1 LLSCPSRDFA
11 RAAPRVYRG
20 VMSTPIMSTPTT
32 AATIGDF
39 GTPEE
44 YQPVEAVLNAGMASS
59 SCKPA
64 VENYTSPLTA
74 PAPLAA
80 NRTHE
85 SFFIVEGLKVSCTLC
100 DVECGKDVPWHACG
114 TRHRAK
120 LKAPWRPPR
129 SPVALTL
136 EQYKSSGI
144 EQQLQLRKKDV
155 VKERKQRRSIEKK
168 QRAR

>member
-1 LLSCPSRDFA
+1 
-11 RAAPRVYRG
+11 
-20 VMSTPIMSTPTT
+20 MSTPIMSTPTT

-44 YQPVEAVLNAGMASS
+44 CQPAEALLNGMASPS
-59 SCKPA
+59 WKPA

-85 SFFIVEGLKVSCTLC
+85 SFFIVEGLNVLCTLC
-100 DVECGKDVPWHACG
+100 DVDCGKDVPLHAG
-114 TRHRAK
+114 GKRHRAK

-136 EQYKSSGI
+136 EQWRHSHDHRRFI
-144 EQQLQLRKKDV
+144 VFRHAPRKR
-155 VKERKQRRSIEKK
+155 KEKRKTWNQNQARRK
-168 QRAR
+168 